1 MSTRKKLTV
10 LTAFVLALGV
20 ACSDSMPN
28 EPGGNPAWLDSL
40 IAQIQSEPVTEPPT
54 AIYSYRYQGET
65 VYFRT
70 SRCCDIRSTVYNAE
84 GAVLCEPEGGVDSG
98 GDGRCPAFLSMR
110 TDERL
115 IFQDPRS

>member
-1 MSTRKKLTV
+1 MSPRARLAV
-10 LTAFVLALGV
+10 PGFLFVLSL

-28 EPGGNPAWLDSL
+28 EPHGNPAWLDAL
-40 IAQIQSEPVTEPPT
+40 IAQIQSEPVTAPPT

-70 SRCCDIRSTVYNAE
+70 SRCCDIRSMVYDAE
-84 GAVLCEPEGGVDSG
+84 GGVVCEPDGGVDSG
-98 GDGRCPAFLSMR
+98 GDGRCPDFLQAR

-115 IFQDPRS
+115 VFQDPRS